1 MQGKQ
6 LRLLETEL
14 WRAADQLRA
23 NSKLTASEYS
33 MPVLGLIFLRHAYNR
48 FRKVKIE
55 VEKDLPTH
63 PQRGKR
69 PLTKRDFEEKNSMFL
84 PEKSQFDYLVSLP
97 ESEDIGEAIDNAM
110 KLIEEEYDN
119 LKGVLPKNFSI
130 FSKDLLRELLRIF
143 NKEVLQKAE
152 GDLFGKIYEY
162 FLGKF
167 AMTGAQEGGEF
178 FTPMSLVNTIVNII
192 EPDHGIVFDPACG
205 SAGMFVQTGYFI
217 ESEGLQPAEK
227 VTFYGQEKADL
238 NTKLAKMNLAVH
250 GLEGNIQEGNTFYED
265 KHDLVGKAD
274 FVMANPPFNVDG
286 VDKGKDS
293 VKKDPR
299 LLYTKDINGS
309 VTRLL
314 PKNDNANYLWI
325 QYFYGYLKP
334 TGRAGF
340 VMASSASD
348 AGHSEKD
355 IREKLVRT
363 GAVDV
368 MVAIGNNFFYTRS
381 LPCTLWF
388 FDRGKEILTHEY
400 LQNESTQ
407 KTPIQIEGV
416 YSGEQYTGRKT
427 VEIHLPPLLLEHA
440 RELRKNKTE
449 AEDMLWQLIRNR
461 QLNNMKFRRQHPLK
475 VGFVLDFFCAETRL
489 GIELDGGYHNTPEQ
503 IEYDKKRTEIVQKEY
518 GVRII
523 RFKNEDVIYKT
534 EEVLRGIL
542 ASPPAPLHAG
552 EGGDRAGDIEFHS
565 KDKQQSSIHIGDGP
579 VVRTKDTVLML
590 DARKIYR
597 KVTSKVNDFSPE
609 QLQNL
614 ICIVNLYRGNTQK
627 FKTVVNGY
635 MQTAASL
642 AKETAVATAGLQ
654 KVMNKVRQSWIGFA
668 VKYAKENTDAPNL
681 ADSLNLEGWDELIGL
696 QTEFIEFVSSHSEK
710 TSLLSF
716 GAGIGESNNKVIS
729 HVADASP
736 LFFGEGAGVRTKSL
750 RKPQDKLLKQLL
762 DTIATAVKELQLNK
776 NKDWKELNIK
786 EQLDQLKDLQFQLS
800 GNPNEEDPGLLH
812 ETEYFWKQA
821 HWLTSRFP
829 QGVYTDVEGLCKV
842 VTQADIEAKD
852 WSLSPGRYVGVD
864 TATDDDFDYDERL
877 KEIHIELEGL
887 NEEAVTLSQ
896 LIASNYKSIL

>member
-6 LRLLETEL
+6 LRKLEAEL

-23 NSKLTASEYS
+23 NSKLTATEYS

-48 FRKVKIE
+48 FQKVKIE
-55 VEKDLPTH
+55 VEKTLPSH

-69 PLTKRDFEEKNSMFL
+69 PLTKKDFEEQNSMFL

-97 ESEDIGEAIDNAM
+97 ESADIGEAIDNAM
-110 KLIEEEYDN
+110 KLIEDEYDN

-178 FTPMSLVNTIVNII
+178 FTPMSLVQTIVNVI

-217 ESEGLQPAEK
+217 ENEGLKPAEK

-238 NTKLAKMNLAVH
+238 NTKLAKMNLTVH

-265 KHDLVGKAD
+265 KHNLVGGAD

-286 VDKGKDS
+286 VDKAKDA

-299 LLYTKDINGS
+299 LMIDGKVN
-309 VTRLL
+309 L

-325 QYFYGYLKP
+325 QYFYNYLKP

-368 MVAIGNNFFYTRS
+368 MMAIGNNFFYTRS

-388 FDRGKEILTHEY
+388 FDRAKE
-400 LQNESTQ
+400 Q
-407 KTPIQIEGV
+407 
-416 YSGEQYTGRKT
+416 
-427 VEIHLPPLLLEHA
+427 
-440 RELRKNKTE
+440 
-449 AEDMLWQLIRNR
+449 
-461 QLNNMKFRRQHPLK
+461 
-475 VGFVLDFFCAETRL
+475 
-489 GIELDGGYHNTPEQ
+489 
-503 IEYDKKRTEIVQKEY
+503 
-518 GVRII
+518 
-523 RFKNEDVIYKT
+523 
-534 EEVLRGIL
+534 
-542 ASPPAPLHAG
+542 
-552 EGGDRAGDIEFHS
+552 DIER
-565 KDKQQSSIHIGDGP
+565 KDK
-579 VVRTKDTVLML
+579 VLML

-614 ICIVNLYRGNTQK
+614 ICIVNLYRGNIQK
-627 FKTVVNGY
+627 FESTVKSY
-635 MQTAASL
+635 WQTSADF
-642 AKETAVATAGLQ
+642 AKETAEAATELQKHLQ
-654 KVMNKVRQSWIGFA
+654 KVLKTVSDFA
-668 VKYAKENTDAPNL
+668 TKYAKENKEAKAFVDALSIEETASIYEQQSKLIAEAKKAKPNIEV
-681 ADSLNLEGWDELIGL
+681 LESIAHLC
-696 QTEFIEFVSSHSEK
+696 K
-710 TSLLSF
+710 
-716 GAGIGESNNKVIS
+716 A
-729 HVADASP
+729 
-736 LFFGEGAGVRTKSL
+736 L
-750 RKPQDKLLKQLL
+750 RKPQDKLIKQLL
-762 DTIATAVKELQLNK
+762 DAISTAAKEYQLSK
-776 NKDWKELNIK
+776 NKDWKELNLK
-786 EQLDQLKDLQFQLS
+786 EQLDQLKALQQQLS
-800 GNPNEEDPGLLH
+800 GNPEEGELGLLH
-812 ETEYFWKQA
+812 ETEYFYKQA

-829 QGVYTDVEGLCKV
+829 EGVYTNVEGLCKV
-842 VTQADIEAKD
+842 VSQAEIEAKD

-864 TATDDDFDYDERL
+864 TAIDEDFDYEERL
-877 KEIHIELEGL
+877 NEIHLELDGL
-887 NEEAVTLSQ
+887 NEEA
-896 LIASNYKSIL
+896 IALANAISENFKEIAL

>member
-6 LRLLETEL
+6 LRKLEAEL

-48 FRKVKIE
+48 FQKVKIE
-55 VEKDLPTH
+55 VEKDLPVH
-63 PQRGKR
+63 PQRGRR
-69 PLTKRDFEEKNSMFL
+69 PITKKDFEERNAMFL

-97 ESEDIGEAIDNAM
+97 ESADTGEAIDNAM

-162 FLGKF
+162 FLNKF

-178 FTPMSLVNTIVNII
+178 FTPMSLVQTIVNVI

-217 ESEGLQPAEK
+217 ESEGLKPAEK

-238 NTKLAKMNLAVH
+238 NTKLAKMNLTVH

-265 KHDLVGKAD
+265 KHNLVGGAD

-286 VDKGKDS
+286 VDKAKDA

-299 LLYTKDINGS
+299 LMIDGKVN
-309 VTRLL
+309 L

-325 QYFYGYLKP
+325 QYFYNYLKP

-355 IREKLVRT
+355 IREKLIKT

-368 MVAIGNNFFYTRS
+368 MMAIGNNFFYTRS

-388 FDRGKEILTHEY
+388 FDRAKEILT
-400 LQNESTQ
+400 LNPS
-407 KTPIQIEGV
+407 PNGEGLV
-416 YSGEQYTGRKT
+416 T
-427 VEIHLPPLLLEHA
+427 VETDLPKQLLKNA
-440 RELRKNKTE
+440 RELRKNQTE
-449 AEDMLWQLIRNR
+449 AEELLWQLLRNR
-461 QLNNMKFRRQHPLK
+461 QVNNLKFRRQHPLK
-475 VGFVLDFFCAETRL
+475 VGFILDFYCAEAKL
-489 GIELDGGYHNTPEQ
+489 GIEVDGAYHNQNEQ
-503 IEYDKKRTEIVQKEY
+503 QKYDAERTKIIGEYDI
-518 GVRII
+518 RII
-523 RFKNEDVIYKT
+523 RFTNEQVLQNTEQVIKDIVAAAT
-534 EEVLRGIL
+534 HP
-542 ASPPAPLHAG
+542 SPLG
-552 EGGDRAGDIEFHS
+552 EGPG
-565 KDKQQSSIHIGDGP
+565 
-579 VVRTKDTVLML
+579 VRNKNTVLML

-614 ICIVNLYRGNTQK
+614 ICIVNLYRGNTKK
-627 FKTVVNGY
+627 FETTVKSY
-635 MQTAASL
+635 LQTSTEL
-642 AKETAVATAGLQ
+642 AKETAEATIELQ
-654 KVMNKVRQSWIGFA
+654 QYLKKIIETLSTFSLKQDFKDLGIDKIITEWNELQNE
-668 VKYAKENTDAPNL
+668 AKSIFE
-681 ADSLNLEGWDELIGL
+681 L
-696 QTEFIEFVSSHSEK
+696 QTQLIETVKKNQGNQFIKEITVQTK
-710 TSLLSF
+710 T
-716 GAGIGESNNKVIS
+716 
-729 HVADASP
+729 
-736 LFFGEGAGVRTKSL
+736 L
-750 RKPQDKLLKQLL
+750 RKPQDKLIKQLL
-762 DTIATAVKELQLNK
+762 DAISTAQKEYQLNK
-776 NKDWKELNIK
+776 NKDWKELEVQAK
-786 EQLDQLKDLQFQLS
+786 CLSPLKALQQQLS
-800 GNPNEEDPGLLH
+800 GNPDEEEPGLLH
-812 ETEYFWKQA
+812 QTEYFYKQA
-821 HWLTSRFP
+821 QWLTSRFP
-829 QGVYTDVEGLCKV
+829 KGVYTDVEGLCKV
-842 VTQADIEAKD
+842 VTQKEIEEKD

-864 TATDDDFDYDERL
+864 TATDEDFDYEERL
-877 KEIHIELEGL
+877 NEIHIELEGL
-887 NEEAVTLSQ
+887 NEEAVQLAK
-896 LIASNYKSIL
+896 LIADNYKSLSL

>member
-6 LRLLETEL
+6 LRKLEAEL

-23 NSKLTASEYS
+23 NSKLTATEYS

-48 FRKVKIE
+48 FQKVKIE
-55 VEKDLPTH
+55 VEKTLPSH

-69 PLTKRDFEEKNSMFL
+69 PLTKKDFEEQNSMFL

-97 ESEDIGEAIDNAM
+97 ESADIGEAIDNAM
-110 KLIEEEYDN
+110 KLIEDEYDN

-178 FTPMSLVNTIVNII
+178 FTPMSLVQTIVNVI

-217 ESEGLQPAEK
+217 ESEGLKPAEK

-238 NTKLAKMNLAVH
+238 NTKLAKMNLTVH

-265 KHDLVGKAD
+265 KHNLVGGAD

-286 VDKGKDS
+286 VDKAKDT

-299 LLYTKDINGS
+299 LMIDGKVN
-309 VTRLL
+309 L

-325 QYFYGYLKP
+325 QYFYNYLKP

-355 IREKLVRT
+355 IREKLVKT

-368 MVAIGNNFFYTRS
+368 MMAIGNNFFYTRS

-388 FDRGKEILTHEY
+388 FDRAKE
-400 LQNESTQ
+400 Q
-407 KTPIQIEGV
+407 
-416 YSGEQYTGRKT
+416 
-427 VEIHLPPLLLEHA
+427 
-440 RELRKNKTE
+440 
-449 AEDMLWQLIRNR
+449 
-461 QLNNMKFRRQHPLK
+461 
-475 VGFVLDFFCAETRL
+475 
-489 GIELDGGYHNTPEQ
+489 
-503 IEYDKKRTEIVQKEY
+503 
-518 GVRII
+518 
-523 RFKNEDVIYKT
+523 
-534 EEVLRGIL
+534 
-542 ASPPAPLHAG
+542 
-552 EGGDRAGDIEFHS
+552 DIER
-565 KDKQQSSIHIGDGP
+565 KDQ
-579 VVRTKDTVLML
+579 VLML

-614 ICIVNLYRGNTQK
+614 ICIVNLYRGNIQK
-627 FKTVVNGY
+627 FESTVKDY
-635 MQTAASL
+635 LQTSADL
-642 AKETAVATAGLQ
+642 AKETAEATTELQKQLQ
-654 KVMNKVRQSWIGFA
+654 KVWKTVSDFA
-668 VKYAKENTDAPNL
+668 TKYAKENKEAQAFVAALNIEETASIYEQQNKL
-681 ADSLNLEGWDELIGL
+681 ISEVKNTKADIEALESIA
-696 QTEFIEFVSSHSEK
+696 
-710 TSLLSF
+710 LLCK
-716 GAGIGESNNKVIS
+716 A
-729 HVADASP
+729 
-736 LFFGEGAGVRTKSL
+736 L
-750 RKPQDKLLKQLL
+750 RKPQDKLIKQLL
-762 DTIATAVKELQLNK
+762 DAISTATKDYQLSK
-776 NKDWKELNIK
+776 NKDWKELNLK
-786 EQLDQLKDLQFQLS
+786 EQLDQLKALQQQLS
-800 GNPNEEDPGLLH
+800 GNPDEEEPGLMY
-812 ETEYFWKQA
+812 ETEYFYKQA

-829 QGVYTDVEGLCKV
+829 EGVYTDVEGLCKV
-842 VTQADIEAKD
+842 ITQSEMEAKD

-864 TATDDDFDYDERL
+864 TATDDDVDYEERL
-877 KEIHIELEGL
+877 NELHIELDGL
-887 NEEAVTLSQ
+887 NEEA
-896 LIASNYKSIL
+896 IALAKTIAENYKELAI

>member
-6 LRLLETEL
+6 LRKLEAEL

-48 FRKVKIE
+48 FQKVKIE
-55 VEKDLPTH
+55 VEKTLPSH

-69 PLTKRDFEEKNSMFL
+69 PLTKKDFEEQNSMFL

-97 ESEDIGEAIDNAM
+97 ESADIGEAIDNAM
-110 KLIEEEYDN
+110 KLIEDEYDN

-162 FLGKF
+162 FLNKF

-178 FTPMSLVNTIVNII
+178 FTPGSLVQTIVNVI

-217 ESEGLQPAEK
+217 ESEGLKPAEK

-265 KHDLVGKAD
+265 KHDLVGGAD

-286 VDKGKDS
+286 VDKAKDA

-299 LLYTKDINGS
+299 LILDGKVN
-309 VTRLL
+309 L

-325 QYFYGYLKP
+325 QYFYNYLKP

-355 IREKLVRT
+355 IREKLVKT

-368 MVAIGNNFFYTRS
+368 MMAIGNNFFYTRS

-388 FDRGKEILTHEY
+388 FDRAKEI
-400 LQNESTQ
+400 
-407 KTPIQIEGV
+407 
-416 YSGEQYTGRKT
+416 
-427 VEIHLPPLLLEHA
+427 
-440 RELRKNKTE
+440 
-449 AEDMLWQLIRNR
+449 
-461 QLNNMKFRRQHPLK
+461 
-475 VGFVLDFFCAETRL
+475 
-489 GIELDGGYHNTPEQ
+489 
-503 IEYDKKRTEIVQKEY
+503 DKKK
-518 GVRII
+518 
-523 RFKNEDVIYKT
+523 
-534 EEVLRGIL
+534 
-542 ASPPAPLHAG
+542 S
-552 EGGDRAGDIEFHS
+552 
-565 KDKQQSSIHIGDGP
+565 DK
-579 VVRTKDTVLML
+579 VLML

-627 FKTVVNGY
+627 FESTVKSY
-635 MQTAASL
+635 LQTSADL
-642 AKETAVATAGLQ
+642 AKETGEATTELQKQLQ
-654 KVMNKVRQSWIGFA
+654 KVLKTVSDFA
-668 VKYAKENTDAPNL
+668 TKYAKENKEAKAFVYALNIEETASIYEQQNKLIAEAKKAKADI
-681 ADSLNLEGWDELIGL
+681 DSLESIAHLC
-696 QTEFIEFVSSHSEK
+696 K
-710 TSLLSF
+710 T
-716 GAGIGESNNKVIS
+716 
-729 HVADASP
+729 
-736 LFFGEGAGVRTKSL
+736 L
-750 RKPQDKLLKQLL
+750 RKPQDKLIKQLL
-762 DTIATAVKELQLNK
+762 DAISTATKEYQLSK
-776 NKDWKELNIK
+776 NRDWKELNLK
-786 EQLDQLKDLQFQLS
+786 EQLDQLKALQQQLS
-800 GNPNEEDPGLLH
+800 GNPDEEEPGLLH
-812 ETEYFWKQA
+812 ETEYFYKQA

-829 QGVYTDVEGLCKV
+829 EGVYTDVEGLCKV
-842 VTQADIEAKD
+842 VTQKEIEAKD

-864 TATDDDFDYDERL
+864 TSTDDDFDYEERL
-877 KEIHIELEGL
+877 NEIHIELDGL
-887 NEEAVTLSQ
+887 NEEA
-896 LIASNYKSIL
+896 IALAKTISENYKEMAI

>member
-6 LRLLETEL
+6 LRKLEAEL

-48 FRKVKIE
+48 YLKVKIE
-55 VEKDLPTH
+55 VEKTLPSH

-69 PLTKRDFEEKNSMFL
+69 PLTKKDFEEQNSMFL
-84 PEKSQFDYLVSLP
+84 PAKAQFDYLVALP
-97 ESEDIGEAIDNAM
+97 ESADIGEAIDNAM
-110 KLIEEEYDN
+110 KLIEDEYDN

-178 FTPMSLVNTIVNII
+178 FTPMSLVQTIVNII

-217 ESEGLQPAEK
+217 ESEGLKPAEK

-238 NTKLAKMNLAVH
+238 NTKLAKMNLTVH

-265 KHDLVGKAD
+265 KHNLVGGAD

-286 VDKGKDS
+286 VDKAKDA

-299 LLYTKDINGS
+299 LILDGKVN
-309 VTRLL
+309 L

-325 QYFYGYLKP
+325 QYFYNYLKP

-355 IREKLVRT
+355 IREKLVKT

-368 MVAIGNNFFYTRS
+368 MTAIGNNFFYTRS

-388 FDRGKEILTHEY
+388 FDRAKE
-400 LQNESTQ
+400 Q
-407 KTPIQIEGV
+407 
-416 YSGEQYTGRKT
+416 
-427 VEIHLPPLLLEHA
+427 
-440 RELRKNKTE
+440 
-449 AEDMLWQLIRNR
+449 
-461 QLNNMKFRRQHPLK
+461 
-475 VGFVLDFFCAETRL
+475 
-489 GIELDGGYHNTPEQ
+489 
-503 IEYDKKRTEIVQKEY
+503 DKKK
-518 GVRII
+518 
-523 RFKNEDVIYKT
+523 
-534 EEVLRGIL
+534 
-542 ASPPAPLHAG
+542 S
-552 EGGDRAGDIEFHS
+552 
-565 KDKQQSSIHIGDGP
+565 DK
-579 VVRTKDTVLML
+579 VLML

-614 ICIVNLYRGNTQK
+614 ICIVNLYRGNTKK
-627 FKTVVNGY
+627 FEATVKNY
-635 MQTAASL
+635 METAADL
-642 AKETAVATAGLQ
+642 AKETAEATTELQ
-654 KVMNKVRQSWIGFA
+654 KQLQRVFKTVSDFA
-668 VKYAKENTDAPNL
+668 TKYAKENKEAK
-681 ADSLNLEGWDELIGL
+681 AFVESLRLDDYQDLLNKQTELINTIAKNHSNHL
-696 QTEFIEFVSSHSEK
+696 ITEIAVQTK
-710 TSLLSF
+710 
-716 GAGIGESNNKVIS
+716 A
-729 HVADASP
+729 
-736 LFFGEGAGVRTKSL
+736 L
-750 RKPQDKLLKQLL
+750 RKPQDKLIKQLL
-762 DTIATAVKELQLNK
+762 DAISTAAKEYQLNK
-776 NKDWKELNIK
+776 NKDWKELNLK
-786 EQLDQLKDLQFQLS
+786 EQLDQLKALQQQLS
-800 GNPNEEDPGLLH
+800 GNPDEEEPGLLH
-812 ETEYFWKQA
+812 DTEYFYKQA
-821 HWLTSRFP
+821 NWLTSRFP
-829 QGVYTDVEGLCKV
+829 EGVYADVEGLCKV
-842 VTQADIEAKD
+842 VSQKEIEAKD

-864 TATDDDFDYDERL
+864 TATDDDFDYEERL
-877 KEIHIELEGL
+877 AEIHIELEGL
-887 NEEAVTLSQ
+887 NEEAVALAKMISENYQSLS
-896 LIASNYKSIL
+896 I